1 MKARAGAFDTLSENA
16 RRYEREKANFYA
28 KYQQYIDNYDPIT
41 TPISTICLKISG

>member
-1 MKARAGAFDTLSENA
+1 MRARAAAWTPLSENA

-41 TPISTICLKISG
+41 TRISTICLKISG